1 MKILVVGVGATG
13 GYYGMRLVQGGRDVS
28 FLVRPHRAQI
38 LRARGLRLTGVGG
51 EEEIRPQLLTADG
64 LDRPFDLVILSVK
77 ATALET
83 AIEDF
88 APAVGERTRILPFL
102 NGIRHLETLSDRF
115 GPDRVLCG
123 AIRVATQLEAD
134 GDIVVLAPGAT
145 MEFGAQPGTD
155 TPNADAIASELTV
168 PGFELSVPPDPIAAM
183 WHKWVFIATLGAL
196 TCMMRGTVGDI
207 VAFPTGPELGPGI
220 LAEAAAISAAAG
232 HRVPDPQI
240 EATHAAITQAGSPL
254 TSSLY
259 RDVSDG
265 AGTEVEHVLGDLVAR
280 ARTFGVPTRLLDLAT
295 LHLRVYERR
304 RAPTKRHRFVTAR
317 D

>member
-1 MKILVVGVGATG
+1 MKILVVGAGATG
-13 GYYGMRLVQGGRDVS
+13 GYYGIRLVQGGRDVS

-38 LRARGLRLTGVGG
+38 LRERGLRLTGVGG
-51 EEEIRPQLLTADG
+51 EEQIRPQMLTAEE

-77 ATALET
+77 ATALDS

-88 APAVGERTRILPFL
+88 APAVGEATRILPFL

-123 AIRVATQLEAD
+123 VIRVATQLNED
-134 GDIVVLAPGAT
+134 GDIVMLAPGAT
-145 MEFGAQPGTD
+145 MEIGSQKGTH
-155 TPNADAIASELTV
+155 TPDLDAIGSELTV
-168 PGFELSVPPDPIAAM
+168 PGFEFSISSDPIAAM

-207 VAFPTGPELGPGI
+207 VAFPTGPDLGPGI
-220 LAEAAAISAAAG
+220 LAEAAAISAAAS
-232 HRVPDPQI
+232 HPVPDPQI
-240 EATHAAITQAGSPL
+240 EATRAAVTQAGSPL
-254 TSSLY
+254 ASSLY
-259 RDVSDG
+259 RDVSEG

-280 ARTFGVPTRLLDLAT
+280 ARTFGIATPLLDLAT

-304 RAPTKRHRFVTAR
+304 RV
-317 D
+317 